1 MQTQEFHTIIVAA
14 GVGNRMGTDLPKCYL
29 NIGGQ
34 SVLARTVAVFDGI
47 TSCASITVV
56 IHKDHGDL
64 ARVALTNFP
73 HVKFVIGGDT
83 RQDSVR
89 MGLNALAH
97 LSDNDIILIHDGAR
111 PFVARD
117 VVLQLV
123 SKISEMGAASI
134 GIPVVDSLRHAPENN
149 VIESIVSRDKVFA
162 MQTPQGFRAGI
173 IRAAHNQKINATD
186 DAELVMHAG
195 HDVHIVQGDR
205 SNFKITTK
213 DDLAMAELMMN
224 AMMAT
229 KIKTGMGY
237 DVHAF
242 DDMPATHIRMGGID
256 IPYARKLKGH
266 SDADVVLHAI
276 TDAIYGAIG
285 SGDIGFHFPPS
296 KAEHKNQDS
305 ADFLKHAVELL
316 RNKNGT
322 ISNIDCVIICEEP
335 KITPHREKMRAR
347 IAEICS
353 IIVDDVAVKATTS
366 EQLGF
371 TGRKEGIACQAIV
384 TIEMPRV

>member
-29 NIGGQ
+29 TIGGQ
-34 SVLARTVAVFDGI
+34 SVIARTVSVFDCMK
-47 TSCASITVV
+47 SCASITVV

-64 ARVALTNFP
+64 ARAALKDFP
-73 HVKFVIGGDT
+73 NVKFVVGGDT

-89 MGLNALAH
+89 MGLQSLAH
-97 LSDNDIILIHDGAR
+97 LSNDDIILIHDGAR
-111 PFVARD
+111 PFIAD
-117 VVLQLV
+117 EMIAQLV
-123 SKISEMGAASI
+123 EKISETGAASV
-134 GIPVVDSLRHAPENN
+134 GIPVVDSMRHAPENN

-173 IRAAHNQKINATD
+173 IRTAHNQKINATD
-186 DAELVMHAG
+186 DAELVMHTG
-195 HDVHIVQGDR
+195 HDVHIVLGDR
-205 SNFKITTK
+205 RNFKITTK
-213 DDLAMAELMMN
+213 DDLVMAELMVN
-224 AMMAT
+224 AMRIT
-229 KIKTGMGY
+229 KVKTGTGY

-242 DDMPATHIRMGGID
+242 DDAPATHIRMGGID
-256 IPYARKLKGH
+256 IPHAHKLTGH

-285 SGDIGFHFPPS
+285 DGDIGFHFPPS

-305 ADFLKHAVELL
+305 ADFLNHAMTQLL
-316 RNKNGT
+316 NKNGS

-347 IAEICS
+347 IAEICG
-353 IIVDDVAVKATTS
+353 IVIEDVAVKATTS

-371 TGRKEGIACQAIV
+371 TGRKEGIACHAIV
-384 TIEMPRV
+384 TIEVPR